1 MDMTNNF
8 PTELGGDRLP
18 MQVMAGSATASRAAF
33 DQLNRA
39 LSSASMEGGVIDSVG
54 IKDEWGG
61 MMKVC

>member
-1 MDMTNNF
+1 
-8 PTELGGDRLP
+8 